1 MAYTSHGQHVAGTTE
16 YEDAPRVNE
25 DCEGDD
31 CEACQREADRIRRE
45 LAERQRQ
52 APTTTQNRSSIHN
65 GDD

>member
-1 MAYTSHGQHVAGTTE
+1 M
-16 YEDAPRVNE
+16 NE